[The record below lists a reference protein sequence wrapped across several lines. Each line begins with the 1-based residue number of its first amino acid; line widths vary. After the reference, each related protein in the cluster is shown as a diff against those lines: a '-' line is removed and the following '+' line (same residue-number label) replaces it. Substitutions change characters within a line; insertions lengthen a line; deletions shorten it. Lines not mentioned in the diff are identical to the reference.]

1 MIIPHITLQD
11 MYMIQVYLLSM
22 LEFLM
27 YTSLSLFPIFRF
39 RIVHREGTVWTL
51 NLIRIHV
58 YLLSDLSWNILHV
71 QVTGPGLYQKEF

>member
-1 MIIPHITLQD
+1 
-11 MYMIQVYLLSM
+11 MIQVYLLSM

-27 YTSLSLFPIFRF
+27 YSSLSLFPILRF
-39 RIVHREGTVWTL
+39 KIVHEEGTSCLTF

-58 YLLSDLSWNILHV
+58 YLLSDLTCNILHV